1 MKFSLL
7 TVCEFP
13 ESKTQSQV
21 FREIIEMAEY
31 AEELGFDRIWL
42 AEHHVQRYGICTNI
56 PVLGAAVAA
65 RTSRLRIGSGI
76 CLVPFRDAF
85 SIAEDFAM
93 LDAISDGRLDF
104 GVGRGYHKYEF
115 DHLGL
120 DINGSRQAFYEGM
133 DVIEE
138 AWRTGVTSGVSG
150 SRHYDRAELV
160 PMPVQ
165 SPPPIW
171 MAANS
176 PESFAH
182 AAERGYKLL
191 SAQLT
196 PWSDLVAGHDNYV
209 DLWTQEGR
217 DPAAIEIAL
226 GRHVFVDRDGERARR
241 TPEAGVRWLYSALG
255 RGVAPGVDD
264 TGHVAVKGYE
274 AHERS
279 WQSFQGEIDYEGAL
293 RNTYLYGEPRE
304 VVERI
309 GRLEESLHLTELI
322 CVMDAGDIETGLVR
336 NSMELFAAEVIPQF
350 KGATATSGAS
360 V

>member
-13 ESKTQSQV
+13 ESKTQAQV
-21 FREIIEMAEY
+21 FREIIEMAEL

-42 AEHHVQRYGICTNI
+42 AEHHVQRYGICTSI
-56 PVLGAAVAA
+56 PVLGAAIAA

-85 SIAEDFAM
+85 TIAEDYAM

-115 DHLGL
+115 DRLGL
-120 DINGSRQAFYEGM
+120 AIDKSRELFYENM

-138 AWRTGVTSGVSG
+138 AWTNGVVSG
-150 SRHYDRAELV
+150 GSAGRRYDRAELI

-176 PESFAH
+176 PESFKH
-182 AAERGYKLL
+182 AANRGYKLL

-196 PWSDLVAGHDNYV
+196 PWADLVAGHEKYV
-209 DLWTQEGR
+209 DLWAGQGHDDGDR
-217 DPAAIEIAL
+217 EIAL
-226 GRHVFVDRDGERARR
+226 ARHVFVDRDAERARR
-241 TPEAGVRWLYSALG
+241 APEEGVRWLYSALG
-255 RGVAPGVDD
+255 RGVAPGVGAD
-264 TGHVAVKGYE
+264 GAISVKGYE
-274 AHERS
+274 AHQRS
-279 WQSFQGEIDYEGAL
+279 WQSFQKDINYEGAL
-293 RNTYLYGEPRE
+293 SNTYLYGEPAAITE
-304 VVERI
+304 QI
-309 GRLEESLHLTELI
+309 HKLEQTLHLTELI
-322 CVMDAGDIETGLVR
+322 CVMDAGNIAAEPVR
-336 NSMELFAAEVIPQF
+336 GAMELFASDVMPHFSAAPAAQL
-350 KGATATSGAS
+350 AS
-360 V
+360 S